1 MLPRISKRSSPTL
14 PSTRSNAD
22 RDEVWE
28 SLQGVDVGMA
38 DSKRSSKNPKAG
50 KPAAAKSRSPAA
62 HVPEHGEAGDDI
74 DLRMRIARRAY
85 EISQGEGAGD
95 DADNWLRAE
104 RELRDL

>member
-1 MLPRISKRSSPTL
+1 
-14 PSTRSNAD
+14 
-22 RDEVWE
+22 
-28 SLQGVDVGMA
+28 
-38 DSKRSSKNPKAG
+38 
-50 KPAAAKSRSPAA
+50 
-62 HVPEHGEAGDDI
+62 VPEHGEAGDDI